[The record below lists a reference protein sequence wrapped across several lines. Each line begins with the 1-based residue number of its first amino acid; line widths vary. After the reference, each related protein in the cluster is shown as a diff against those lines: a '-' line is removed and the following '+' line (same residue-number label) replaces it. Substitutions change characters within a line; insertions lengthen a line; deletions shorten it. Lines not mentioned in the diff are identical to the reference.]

1 MLSSFAPCVLARL
14 IIYISELI
22 YLLNRSNPH
31 PFGLNYS
38 KAINIDKIAAGL
50 YSISAAVYI
59 LSA

>member
-31 PFGLNYS
+31 TLG
-38 KAINIDKIAAGL
+38 
-50 YSISAAVYI
+50 
-59 LSA
+59 